1 MLFNHIEQSNFRIL
15 NSVIH
20 NLQII
25 FQKIEERFLS
35 SSNRDFLK
43 FNNFEID
50 YKSFKEVFKY
60 SFNYLELLF
69 NSNFENLKPYQSESL
84 TGKISQY
91 TNSLGECIQESIEN
105 NSSNQLFV
113 LKIVKCTLKFFEE
126 IKLKGSLF
134 EELFDDSNI
143 DQEFR
148 QHINNLKT
156 IEKNI
161 IELGFKDIDDLSH
174 FFQNYNNL
182 NLKLNE
188 FSKKS
193 EILENE
199 FRVKMD
205 SFFASK
211 GRDFDKS
218 VDGIIL
224 NFNKQF
230 VEVQT
235 PYENE
240 IKNKISDLNSKYE
253 ESKNELLNL
262 LGDLKNYK
270 NILSVKTQ
278 DEISKH
284 YFLKAN
290 SEKRMYW
297 ITTVTSIVLILI
309 SLSSVGW
316 ALSDYY
322 HDYISITS
330 CVGKA
335 NVDVCLKN
343 LRILREA
350 SQSFGLTFFIMRFVF
365 SLLLFLTVI
374 YTSRIAIRA
383 YNHWRHSENMH
394 LKLVSLNPFI
404 GNLDKEKRDEIHIG
418 LVPDYFGKD
427 AGVIEFQ
434 KDGFKDIPTNVA
446 NVAIKALEQ
455 AGGTF
460 GGKSNT
466 ERNDKKPEGGT
477 E

>member
-1 MLFNHIEQSNFRIL
+1 MIFTEEELNLLVSLKETAGIINDIEQFIFKDTGKQDNIDLEATISEYQLVRTFQLIKELIQIL
-15 NSVIH
+15 NDFFAKKNVITEFRELYIE
-20 NLQII
+20 NLNQSLYEVLDVKENNKTKYTLMLEAILV
-25 FQKIEERFLS
+25 FARKI
-35 SSNRDFLK
+35 
-43 FNNFEID
+43 
-50 YKSFKEVFKY
+50 V
-60 SFNYLELLF
+60 
-69 NSNFENLKPYQSESL
+69 FENSETVS
-84 TGKISQY
+84 Y
-91 TNSLGECIQESIEN
+91 MESVGHYK
-105 NSSNQLFV
+105 L
-113 LKIVKCTLKFFEE
+113 
-126 IKLKGSLF
+126 IKNIYDSLKGYIN
-134 EELFDDSNI
+134 EL
-143 DQEFR
+143 
-148 QHINNLKT
+148 
-156 IEKNI
+156 
-161 IELGFKDIDDLSH
+161 KDIDLNDISNIGN
-174 FFQNYNNL
+174 FFQKYTDL
-182 NLKLNE
+182 DGRLKD
-188 FSKKS
+188 FSNRY
-193 EILENE
+193 IVFENE
-199 FRVKMD
+199 FRSKMD
-205 SFFASK
+205 NFFVTK

-218 VDGIIL
+218 IDNILL
-224 NFNKQF
+224 NFNKRL

-240 IKNKISDLNSKYE
+240 VKTKISDLNSKYE
-253 ESKNELLNL
+253 ESQSELTTL
-262 LGDLKNYK
+262 LGNLKSYK
-270 NILSVKTQ
+270 NILSDKTQ

-284 YFLKAN
+284 YFLKAQ

-297 ITTVTSIVLILI
+297 VTTITSVLLILI

-316 ALSDYY
+316 ALYDYY

-330 CVGKA
+330 CVDKA
-335 NVDVCLKN
+335 NIDVCLKN
-343 LRILREA
+343 LKVLREA

-404 GNLDKEKRDEIHIG
+404 GNLDKDKRDEIHIG

-466 ERNDKKPEGGT
+466 EKNDKKPDSGT

>member
-1 MLFNHIEQSNFRIL
+1 MIFTEEELNSLVSLKETAGIINDIEQFIFKDTGKQDNIDLEANISEYQLVRTFQLIKELIQIL
-15 NSVIH
+15 NDFFTKKNVLTEFRELYIE
-20 NLQII
+20 NLNQSLYKVLDVKENNKTKYTLMLETILLFARKI
-25 FQKIEERFLS
+25 VFENPETVSYMENVGLYKLVKNIYDSLKGYINELKNIDLNDISNIENFFQKYTDLDGRLKDF
-35 SSNRDFLK
+35 SNRY
-43 FNNFEID
+43 I
-50 YKSFKEVFKY
+50 VF
-60 SFNYLELLF
+60 
-69 NSNFENLKPYQSESL
+69 
-84 TGKISQY
+84 
-91 TNSLGECIQESIEN
+91 
-105 NSSNQLFV
+105 
-113 LKIVKCTLKFFEE
+113 
-126 IKLKGSLF
+126 
-134 EELFDDSNI
+134 
-143 DQEFR
+143 
-148 QHINNLKT
+148 
-156 IEKNI
+156 
-161 IELGFKDIDDLSH
+161 
-174 FFQNYNNL
+174 
-182 NLKLNE
+182 
-188 FSKKS
+188 
-193 EILENE
+193 ENE
-199 FRVKMD
+199 FRSKMD
-205 SFFASK
+205 NFFVTK

-218 VDGIIL
+218 IDNILL
-224 NFNKQF
+224 NFNKRL

-240 IKNKISDLNSKYE
+240 VKTKISGLNSKYE
-253 ESKNELLNL
+253 ESQSELTTL
-262 LGDLKNYK
+262 LGNLKSYK
-270 NILSVKTQ
+270 NILSDKTQ

-284 YFLKAN
+284 YFLKAQ

-297 ITTVTSIVLILI
+297 VTTITSVLLILI

-316 ALSDYY
+316 ALYDYY

-330 CVGKA
+330 CVDKA
-335 NVDVCLKN
+335 NIDVCLKN
-343 LRILREA
+343 LKVLREA

-404 GNLDKEKRDEIHIG
+404 GNLDKDKRDEIHIG

-466 ERNDKKPEGGT
+466 EKNDKKPDSGT

>member
-1 MLFNHIEQSNFRIL
+1 MIFTEEELNSLVSLKETAGIINDIEQFIFKDTGKQDNIDLEANISEYQLVRTFQLIKELIQIL
-15 NSVIH
+15 NDFFTKKNVLTEFRELYIENLNQSLYKVLDVKENNKTKYTLMLETILLFARKIVFENPETVSYMESVGLYKLVKNIYDSLKGYI
-20 NLQII
+20 NELKNIDLNDI
-25 FQKIEERFLS
+25 SNIENFFQKYTDLDGRLKDF
-35 SSNRDFLK
+35 SNK
-43 FNNFEID
+43 YI
-50 YKSFKEVFKY
+50 VF
-60 SFNYLELLF
+60 
-69 NSNFENLKPYQSESL
+69 
-84 TGKISQY
+84 
-91 TNSLGECIQESIEN
+91 
-105 NSSNQLFV
+105 
-113 LKIVKCTLKFFEE
+113 
-126 IKLKGSLF
+126 
-134 EELFDDSNI
+134 
-143 DQEFR
+143 
-148 QHINNLKT
+148 
-156 IEKNI
+156 
-161 IELGFKDIDDLSH
+161 
-174 FFQNYNNL
+174 
-182 NLKLNE
+182 
-188 FSKKS
+188 
-193 EILENE
+193 ENE
-199 FRVKMD
+199 FRSKMD
-205 SFFASK
+205 NFFVTK

-218 VDGIIL
+218 IDNILL
-224 NFNKQF
+224 NFNKRL
-230 VEVQT
+230 VEVQM

-240 IKNKISDLNSKYE
+240 VKTKISGLNSKYE
-253 ESKNELLNL
+253 ESQSELTTL
-262 LGDLKNYK
+262 LGNLKSYK
-270 NILSVKTQ
+270 NILSDKTQ

-284 YFLKAN
+284 YFLKAQ

-297 ITTVTSIVLILI
+297 VTTITSVLLILI

-316 ALSDYY
+316 ALYDYY

-330 CVGKA
+330 CVDKA
-335 NVDVCLKN
+335 NIDVCLKN
-343 LRILREA
+343 LKVLREA

-404 GNLDKEKRDEIHIG
+404 GNLDKDKRDEIHIG

-466 ERNDKKPEGGT
+466 EKNDKKPDSGT

>member
-1 MLFNHIEQSNFRIL
+1 MIFSEEELNLLVSLKETAGIINDIEQFIFKDKGIHENIDLEATIPEYQLVSTFQLIKELIEIL
-15 NSVIH
+15 NDFFNKKNILNESREQYIE
-20 NLQII
+20 NLNQGLYKVLDVKENNRTKYNLMLETILLFVRNI
-25 FQKIEERFLS
+25 VFENSESITYMESEGYYRRIKKIYDTLMGYINDLKNIDSGGASNIGNFFQK
-35 SSNRDFLK
+35 
-43 FNNFEID
+43 
-50 YKSFKEVFKY
+50 Y
-60 SFNYLELLF
+60 
-69 NSNFENLKPYQSESL
+69 
-84 TGKISQY
+84 
-91 TNSLGECIQESIEN
+91 
-105 NSSNQLFV
+105 
-113 LKIVKCTLKFFEE
+113 
-126 IKLKGSLF
+126 
-134 EELFDDSNI
+134 
-143 DQEFR
+143 
-148 QHINNLKT
+148 
-156 IEKNI
+156 
-161 IELGFKDIDDLSH
+161 IELDNRLKD
-174 FFQNYNNL
+174 
-182 NLKLNE
+182 
-188 FSKKS
+188 FSNKY
-193 EILENE
+193 IVFENE
-199 FRVKMD
+199 FRSKMD
-205 SFFASK
+205 SFFVTK

-218 VDGIIL
+218 IDNILL
-224 NFNKQF
+224 NFNKRL

-240 IKNKISDLNSKYE
+240 IKTKISHLNGKYE
-253 ESKNELLNL
+253 ESVNELETL
-262 LGDLKNYK
+262 LGNLKSYK
-270 NILSVKTQ
+270 NILSDKTQ

-284 YFLKAN
+284 YFLKAK

-297 ITTVTSIVLILI
+297 ITTITSVVLILT
-309 SLSSVGW
+309 SLGSVGW
-316 ALSDYY
+316 ALYDYY
-322 HDYISITS
+322 QDYISITS
-330 CVGKA
+330 CVGKT

-343 LRILREA
+343 LKVLREA

-466 ERNDKKPEGGT
+466 EKNDKKPVNGSE
-477 E
+477 